1 MRYAFLMALPLV
13 LLAAQP
19 ATPQAPTVVNV
30 QLANF
35 KFTPKSIVLD
45 HGRPYVLRLAN
56 VADGGHDFTAVAFF
70 AASRIAAEDRRFL
83 DKGEV
88 EVPPGQVREIHL
100 TAPLATG
107 SYNLKCTHQ
116 FHKFFG
122 MSGKII
128 VR

>member
-1 MRYAFLMALPLV
+1 MRYAFLIALPLIM
-13 LLAAQP
+13 LGAQP

-35 KFTPKSIVLD
+35 KFTPRTIVLD

-56 VADGGHDFTAVAFF
+56 VAKGGHDFSAPAFF
-70 AASRIAAEDRRFL
+70 AAARVAPEDRRMVAE
-83 DKGEV
+83 GEV
-88 EVPPGQVREIHL
+88 EVPPGQVREIRL
-100 TAPLATG
+100 TAPAAG
-107 SYNLKCTHQ
+107 SYKLKCTHQ

-122 MSGKII
+122 MSGKIV